1 MSETG
6 DGRMRLTVLGGF
18 LGSGKTTWLRHQ
30 LHHGRMK
37 DALVIINEAAE
48 VPVDDALL
56 RRSARLR
63 VLAGGCACCDGRDG
77 LVALLR
83 EICDARVGGDDSL
96 AGIDHVVL
104 ETSGLADPGPIVDTI
119 RTDPILIHHLKVDE
133 IVIAIDA
140 LYALEQMRREPLTL
154 RQIETADRLVV
165 TKIDAAGADAL
176 ASLVATLD
184 TLNPGAAISGAAMG
198 SGADL
203 PDTQGVAPVAV
214 ERVEG
219 ETAAGPIA
227 ATRLDLGPDTD
238 WPAFSIWLS
247 ALLHARGDDIM
258 RVKGV
263 VRTPAGRLLLQSV
276 RKVVQQPEIVPEE
289 GTKGTEDDNSVV
301 VIGRGYRAEDLR
313 KSLAYFTGKG
323 R

>member
-1 MSETG
+1 MSDTS

-48 VPVDDALL
+48 VAVDDALL

-63 VLAGGCACCDGRDG
+63 VLAGGCACCDGKDA

-83 EICDARVGGDDSL
+83 QICDARVGGDETV
-96 AGIDHVVL
+96 APVEHIVL

-119 RTDPILIHHLKVDE
+119 RTDPVLIHHLRVDE
-133 IVIAIDA
+133 IIITIDA
-140 LYALEQMRREPLTL
+140 LYGLDQIRHEPLTL

-165 TKIDAAGADAL
+165 TKVDAANADEL
-176 ASLVATLD
+176 ARLVATLD

-198 SGADL
+198 SGAAL
-203 PDTQGVAPVAV
+203 PDIEGVAPVTI
-214 ERVEG
+214 ERAEG
-219 ETAAGPIA
+219 DAAAGPIT
-227 ATRLDLGPDTD
+227 ATRLDLADDTD
-238 WPAFSIWLS
+238 WPAFAIWLS
-247 ALLHARGDDIM
+247 ALLYARGDDIM

-276 RKVVQQPEIVPEE
+276 RKVVQQPEIIPEE
-289 GTKGTEDDNSVV
+289 GAKATDDDNSVV
-301 VIGRGYRAEDLR
+301 VIGRGYAAEDLR
-313 KSLAYFTGKG
+313 RSLAYFTRSGH
-323 R
+323 